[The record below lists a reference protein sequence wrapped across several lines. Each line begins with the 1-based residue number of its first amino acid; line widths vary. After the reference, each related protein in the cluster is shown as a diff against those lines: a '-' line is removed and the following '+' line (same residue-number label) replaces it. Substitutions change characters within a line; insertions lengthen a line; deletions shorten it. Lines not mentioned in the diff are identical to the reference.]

1 MADRGGSMTWKLP
14 WREYRRLL
22 HLALPV
28 MAGFL
33 AFHVLGIVDVIMVGR
48 LGREALAA
56 VGLANTLFFFL
67 ISPLEGFLGA
77 ALIVLPALVAQK
89 ATTKL
94 RSAVETLSLV
104 SFFLG
109 GVVFVSFPFLSWYL
123 GTMSSDETVLRL
135 AREYLLIRV
144 AGGFLW
150 TLSLL
155 WYRVFLAL
163 EKNTLVALFSYIVV
177 VINIV
182 GNWLFIFGVGPF
194 PAMGVAGAALAT
206 LFAQLVNVVL
216 MVSFGW
222 KSLVSREKGTVFSW
236 AFLKEFTLIG
246 WPMGMTYLIEIV
258 AWTLFVTMIAKL
270 GTMAVATHEIALKI
284 KDISLLLGIAIANVI
299 TQQVSFFIGQ
309 KKPEEACRVVKR
321 GAEINAFVMGVI
333 GIGYWFFPEVLVG
346 LVSQDGALV
355 ESSTRLLR
363 FMALYQIADA
373 LFIAYR
379 AGLEGLGKTALIRNV
394 SLFLDYLLWLPLA
407 WVGTFLFGWGVI
419 GAWVGLT
426 ATVVVLAVV
435 FFRVFFREVW
445 KAKIP
450 ATPVVS
456 MAEEE
461 LR

>member
-1 MADRGGSMTWKLP
+1 MTFELSWK
-14 WREYRRLL
+14 EYKRLL
-22 HLALPV
+22 QLALPV
-28 MAGFL
+28 MVGFL

-48 LGREALAA
+48 LGQEALAA

-67 ISPLEGFLGA
+67 IAPLEGFLGA
-77 ALIVLPALVAQK
+77 ALIILPALVAQK

-104 SFFLG
+104 SFLLG
-109 GVVFVSFPFLSWYL
+109 GLVFVSFPFLSWYL
-123 GTMSSDETVLRL
+123 GTMSSDEAVLRL

-144 AGGFLW
+144 AGGFFW

-163 EKNTLVALFSYIVV
+163 EKNTLVAIFSYIVV
-177 VINIV
+177 AINIV
-182 GNWLFIFGVGPF
+182 GNWLLIFGVGPF
-194 PAMGVAGAALAT
+194 PVMGVAGAALAT
-206 LFAQLVNVVL
+206 LLAQLVNVVL

-222 KSLVSREKGTVFSW
+222 KSLVSGEKGDVFSW
-236 AFLKEFTLIG
+236 TFVKQFAIVG

-309 KKPEEACRVVKR
+309 KKPEEACRVVKK
-321 GAEINAFVMGVI
+321 GAEINAFIMGVI
-333 GIGYWFFPEVLVG
+333 GIVYWFFPGVLVG
-346 LVSQDGALV
+346 LVSQDRTLV
-355 ESSTRLLR
+355 ESSTKLLR

-373 LFIAYR
+373 LFITYR

-419 GAWVGLT
+419 GAWLGLT
-426 ATVVVLAVV
+426 VTVVVLAMV
-435 FFRVFFREVW
+435 FSRVFFREVW
-445 KAKIP
+445 KAESP
-450 ATPVVS
+450 ASSVVS

>member
-1 MADRGGSMTWKLP
+1 MTFELSWE
-14 WREYRRLL
+14 EYKRLL
-22 HLALPV
+22 RLALPV
-28 MAGFL
+28 IVGFL

-48 LGREALAA
+48 LGQEALAA

-67 ISPLEGFLGA
+67 IAPLEGFLGA

-104 SFFLG
+104 SFLLG
-109 GVVFVSFPFLSWYL
+109 GLVFVSFPFLSWYL
-123 GTMSSDETVLRL
+123 GTMSSDEMVLRL

-144 AGGFLW
+144 AGGFFW

-163 EKNTLVALFSYIVV
+163 EKNALVALFSYIVV
-177 VINIV
+177 AINIV
-182 GNWLFIFGVGPF
+182 GNWLLIFGVGPF
-194 PAMGVAGAALAT
+194 PVMGVAGAAFAT

-222 KSLVSREKGTVFSW
+222 KSLVSCEKGDVFSW
-236 AFLKEFTLIG
+236 TFVKEFTIVG

-258 AWTLFVTMIAKL
+258 AWTLFVTLIAKL

-284 KDISLLLGIAIANVI
+284 KDISLLLGIAIAHVI

-309 KKPEEACRVVKR
+309 KKPEEACRVVKK
-321 GAEINAFVMGVI
+321 GAEINAFIMGVI
-333 GIGYWFFPEVLVG
+333 GIVYWFFPGVLVG
-346 LVSQDGALV
+346 FVSQDKALV
-355 ESSTRLLR
+355 ESSTKLLR

-373 LFIAYR
+373 LFITYR
-379 AGLEGLGKTALIRNV
+379 AGLEGLGKTVLIRNV

-419 GAWVGLT
+419 GAWLGLT
-426 ATVVVLAVV
+426 VTVVVLAGV

-445 KAKIP
+445 KAESLS
-450 ATPVVS
+450 TSVVS

-461 LR
+461 LW